1 MMLGV
6 CLGLVMGASGCARY
20 ERATVPDTARFEW
33 LQRRQLTRF
42 EHRLAVE
49 RQTGAED
56 AWTAVGRAWLAL
68 ATCEDLERAPFEGM
82 RDVDPTARLV
92 HATLELESRRRERL
106 IRQRGAGMAALS
118 ITGTMFA
125 RLDDDDFFT
134 LRPAPVPDDMVLW
147 PESQE
152 AWADEVPAERE
163 VATRCEAMY
172 ARLFR
177 QAARE
182 RAAYDVAAAEA
193 DALRRRDPATVL
205 EPIPPRV
212 GLHLNPELDL
222 KARRAL
228 KPGTLAAAE
237 RDELDALARVLAL
250 GEQLPRATRRAEAVD
265 AALWR
270 ARLYLVA
277 RTGELA
283 AYTASQ
289 PRLSAEERRIVTR
302 WSAESAAALKPLI
315 RRELDDDPPP
325 VEAEARARALLLH
338 AAFAERAGDAAQ
350 ALDAVERALKLGV
363 DRQNLALARY
373 RHVKL
378 LSDAG
383 RWAEVA
389 AYGEKAPPAGDP
401 TYTAF
406 VYRTGYAMRRAGL
419 TDQFMAHAMRAFR
432 DRPYRADPFMRALY
446 IQLLRAL
453 VVYPFE
459 PRIVEVLE
467 DMGERSLI
475 YERVR
480 EYATTALDQGRTAN
494 ARAAAV
500 WLLAKHANA
509 SFYPRYHAILAL
521 ASFLEDDLPGFL
533 REVRLVATR
542 PAALTASIAARRQ
555 PAFFAAADAQL
566 ADVLRQLLPIMA
578 EWGDGARAEAL
589 RQRWLKVIV
598 DEAQR
603 FVRETPRSLARPALI
618 ELYRIAS
625 ALLDAEA
632 ARAYPERVGQP
643 GAAPLILGTVRVQD
657 RDLDPFEP
665 SGLTV
670 RIPTPYSLTL
680 VPDDAAPIGAWR
692 PFWPE
697 RLSLPAPA
705 PRRTP

>member
-1 MMLGV
+1 ML
-6 CLGLVMGASGCARY
+6 LGLCLSLSASGCARY

-33 LQRRQLTRF
+33 LQRRQLSRF

-56 AWTAVGRAWLAL
+56 AWSAVGRAWLAL
-68 ATCEDLERAPFEGM
+68 ATCQPLDPSPFEGIK
-82 RDVDPTARLV
+82 RADDPLARLV
-92 HATLELESRRRERL
+92 HATVALEARRRERL
-106 IRQRGAGMAALS
+106 ILQRGAGMAPLS

-125 RLDDDDFFT
+125 RLDDADFFT
-134 LRPAPVPDDMVLW
+134 LRPAPLPEDMVLW
-147 PESQE
+147 PEAQE

-163 VATRCEAMY
+163 VAVRCDAMY
-172 ARLFR
+172 QRLFQ

-182 RAAYDVAAAEA
+182 RAAYDVTAAEA

-205 EPIPPRV
+205 DPIPPRV
-212 GLHLNPELDL
+212 GLHLNPELTPE
-222 KARRAL
+222 ARRAL

-250 GEQLPRATRRAEAVD
+250 GEQLPRAARRAESVD
-265 AALWR
+265 ALLWR
-270 ARLYLVA
+270 ARFYMVSRA
-277 RTGELA
+277 GELA

-289 PRLSAEERRIVTR
+289 PRLSAEERRIVAR
-302 WSAESAAALKPLI
+302 WSAESAAALRPLI
-315 RRELDDDPPP
+315 RRELDGDPAP
-325 VEAEARARALLLH
+325 VEAAERARALLLH
-338 AAFAERAGDAAQ
+338 AAFAERAQDAAQ
-350 ALDAVERALKLGV
+350 ALDAVSRALKLGV
-363 DRQNLALARY
+363 DPQNMALARY
-373 RHVKL
+373 RHIKL
-378 LSDAG
+378 MSDAG

-389 AYGEKAPPAGDP
+389 ALGEQAPAAGDP

-459 PRIVEVLE
+459 PRIVEILE

-480 EYATTALDQGRTAN
+480 EYATTALDEGRTAN

-500 WLLAKHANA
+500 WLLARHANA

-533 REVRLVATR
+533 QEVRRIATR
-542 PAALTASIAARRQ
+542 PEALTASIAARRQ

-566 ADVLRQLLPIMA
+566 ADVLRQMLPIMA
-578 EWGDGARAEAL
+578 EWGEGARAEAL

-598 DEAQR
+598 EEAQL
-603 FVRETPRSLARPALI
+603 FVRQTPRSLARPALI

-643 GAAPLILGTVRVQD
+643 NAAPLILGTVRVQD

-670 RIPTPYSLTL
+670 RIPTPFSLTL
-680 VPDDAAPIGAWR
+680 LPDDVAPLATWRSFWQEPAATSPDTAG
-692 PFWPE
+692 
-697 RLSLPAPA
+697 
-705 PRRTP
+705 RTP